1 MLGSAPGPFAASYTL
16 PLPCGLLRTTRRF
29 TRGSG
34 DLIKPAGAGRS
45 CRRRGG
51 SSGSD
56 SGTTPRRPRR
66 GLGGSGLAAGRA
78 AGAACTALAAG
89 EHSPLESP
97 ARDSREHVAG
107 RAGPHESGRE
117 DASVGQQACSWVRRT
132 WGGAGIS
139 VASAPSSRLP
149 YWQWL
154 VLATARSGTT
164 PPTPTG
170 GVGGRWRKGEM
181 EAEHRD
187 QSFLAAEHRS

>member
-29 TRGSG
+29 TRGSR

-56 SGTTPRRPRR
+56 SWKTPRRPRR

-78 AGAACTALAAG
+78 AGAARTALVAG
-89 EHSPLESP
+89 ERSSLESP
-97 ARDSREHVAG
+97 APDSREHVAG

-117 DASVGQQACSWVRRT
+117 DASVGRQACSRVRRT

-139 VASAPSSRLP
+139 VTSAPPPRLP
-149 YWQWL
+149 SWQWL
-154 VLATARSGTT
+154 VLATARSGT
-164 PPTPTG
+164 PAPTPTRG
-170 GVGGRWRKGEM
+170 FVGRWRKGEI